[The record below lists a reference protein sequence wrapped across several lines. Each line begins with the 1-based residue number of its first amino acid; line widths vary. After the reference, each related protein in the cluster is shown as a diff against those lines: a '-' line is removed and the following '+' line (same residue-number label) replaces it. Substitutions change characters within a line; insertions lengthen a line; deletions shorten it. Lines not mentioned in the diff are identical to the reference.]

1 MGLQS
6 DKRGMEELRS
16 AMEDLARG
24 TTAPSSSSLE
34 PEAKVKVKQKI
45 HKAPAASELG
55 WR

>member
-34 PEAKVKVKQKI
+34 PGKGE
-45 HKAPAASELG
+45 SETEDAQSACSL
-55 WR
+55 